1 MFVWRRFSVLDQD
14 IYNNFLVI
22 QDVFI
27 TNRITRLARNKS
39 QEVARSLF
47 PRLVHN
53 CFDRIPSRKAQGNKG
68 SGNNSSM
75 NVMSQ
80 AHTRWRFR
88 SRHWQITQKK
98 LVPNRNNGGSG
109 ILPSVCRILLHRTQV
124 QHCQSSISLKNT
136 QGNETQ
142 QPAIIETNY
151 ALLLETQMCT
161 IKINTNGHLQDLNPS
176 QRLILPAIR
185 MAFCII
191 GALAG
196 FL

>member
-1 MFVWRRFSVLDQD
+1 MFVWRRFSVLHQD
-14 IYNNFLVI
+14 TYNNFLVI

-27 TNRITRLARNKS
+27 TNQITRLARNKS
-39 QEVARSLF
+39 QEVARSLL

-53 CFDRIPSRKAQGNKG
+53 CFDQILSRKAQRNKG

-109 ILPSVCRILLHRTQV
+109 ILSSVCRILLHRTPV
-124 QHCQSSISLKNT
+124 QHCQSSISLKWA
-136 QGNETQ
+136 
-142 QPAIIETNY
+142 PAGPKPQS
-151 ALLLETQMCT
+151 AP
-161 IKINTNGHLQDLNPS
+161 HFASHPH
-176 QRLILPAIR
+176 
-185 MAFCII
+185 
-191 GALAG
+191 G
-196 FL
+196 FLHHWCSRWFPVKKIISNK